1 MEGTHL
7 RGTLPAMAYKKIR
20 KAVFP
25 AAGMGTRFLPATK
38 AIPKEMLCL
47 VDKPLIQYG
56 VEEAI
61 AAGCTEIIIVT
72 GRDKAAM
79 EDHFDSSPE
88 LEYALEAKG
97 KKALLEVVRSVSK
110 LAKIVYTRQSE
121 PLGLGHAVLM
131 AKELVGDEPFCVL
144 LPDDIVDAT
153 VPCMKQMVEA
163 FNETQ
168 ASILASEV
176 VEGPAISAYGC
187 LDCTQDARNPRLL
200 AVKGMVEKPKFEDAP
215 SPNAIIGRYI
225 LTPRI
230 FEMIE
235 TITPGAGG
243 ELQLTDAIKM
253 LLLHEKVYGFR
264 YEGKRHDAGDK
275 LGFLKATVELAL
287 KRSDLGP
294 GFREWLKSFPV

>member
-1 MEGTHL
+1 MSY
-7 RGTLPAMAYKKIR
+7 PKIR

-25 AAGMGTRFLPATK
+25 AAGLGTRFLPATK

-56 VEEAI
+56 VEEAV
-61 AAGCTEIIIVT
+61 AAGCTEIIIIT

-79 EDHFDSSPE
+79 EDHFDYSPE
-88 LEYALEAKG
+88 LEASLEAKG
-97 KKALLEVVRSVSK
+97 KQALLEVTRSVSK
-110 LAKIVYTRQSE
+110 LAKIVYTRQPH

-131 AKELVGDEPFCVL
+131 AKEIVGDEPFCVL
-144 LPDDIVDAT
+144 LPDDIVDAK

-163 FNETQ
+163 FYETG
-168 ASILASEV
+168 STILASEV

-187 LDCTQDARNPRLL
+187 LDCTPLASNPRLL
-200 AVKGMVEKPKFEDAP
+200 DVNGMVEKPKFEDAP

-235 TITPGAGG
+235 GVKPGAGG
-243 ELQLTDAIKM
+243 ELQLTDAIKA
-253 LLLHEKVYGFR
+253 LLAHEKVYGFHFEGTR
-264 YEGKRHDAGDK
+264 YDAGDK
-275 LGFLKATVELAL
+275 LGFLKATVELGL

-294 GFREWLKSFPV
+294 AFREWLRQYPI

>member
-1 MEGTHL
+1 MT
-7 RGTLPAMAYKKIR
+7 PQKIR

-38 AIPKEMLCL
+38 AMPKEMLCL

-56 VEEAI
+56 VEEAV
-61 AAGCTEIIIVT
+61 AAGCNEIILIT
-72 GRDKAAM
+72 GRGKSTM

-88 LEYALEAKG
+88 LEAALLAKN
-97 KKALLEVVRSVSK
+97 KTALLEVARSVSK
-110 LAKIVYTRQSE
+110 LARVTYTRQAE

-131 AKELVGDEPFCVL
+131 AKELVGDEPFAVL
-144 LPDDIVDAT
+144 LPDDIVDSR

-168 ASILASEV
+168 SSILASEV
-176 VEGPAISAYGC
+176 VEGPAISSYGV
-187 LDCTQDARNPRLL
+187 LDCTVDPKFPHLL
-200 AVKGMVEKPKFEDAP
+200 DVKDMVEKPKFEDAP
-215 SPNAIIGRYI
+215 SKNAIIGRYI

-230 FEMIE
+230 FEMLE

-243 ELQLTDAIKM
+243 ELQLTDGIKA
-253 LLLHEKVYGFR
+253 LLQHEKVYGFH

-275 LGFLKATVELAL
+275 LGFLKATVEFAL
-287 KRSDLGP
+287 KRDDLGP
-294 GFREWLKSFPV
+294 AFRTWLKSFPL

>member
-1 MEGTHL
+1 MS
-7 RGTLPAMAYKKIR
+7 YSKIR

-25 AAGMGTRFLPATK
+25 AAGLGTRFLPATK

-56 VEEAI
+56 VEEAV

-79 EDHFDSSPE
+79 EDHFDYSPE
-88 LEYALEAKG
+88 LEAQLEAKN
-97 KKALLEVVRSVSK
+97 KKALLELVRSVSK
-110 LAKIVYTRQSE
+110 LARIVYTRQPH

-131 AKELVGDEPFCVL
+131 AKEIIGDEPFCVL
-144 LPDDIVDAT
+144 LPDDIVDAK

-163 FNETQ
+163 FHETQ
-168 ASILASEV
+168 SSILASEV
-176 VEGPAISAYGC
+176 IEGPAISAYGV
-187 LDCTQDARNPRLL
+187 LDCTPVATNPRLL

-230 FEMIE
+230 FSMIE
-235 TITPGAGG
+235 GLKPGAGG
-243 ELQLTDAIKM
+243 ELQLTDAIKA
-253 LLLHEKVYGFR
+253 LLQYEKVYGFH

-287 KRSDLGP
+287 KREDLGP
-294 GFREWLKSFPV
+294 GFKEWLREFDY

>member
-1 MEGTHL
+1 
-7 RGTLPAMAYKKIR
+7 MAYKKIR

-56 VEEAI
+56 VEEAV

-79 EDHFDSSPE
+79 EDHFDRSPE
-88 LEYALEAKG
+88 LEAQLEAKG
-97 KKALLEVVRSVSK
+97 KQALLDVVHAVSK
-110 LAKIVYTRQSE
+110 LARIVYTRQAE

-131 AKELVGDEPFCVL
+131 AKEIVGDEPFCVL

-163 FNETQ
+163 FYETQ
-168 ASILASEV
+168 SSILASEV
-176 VEGPAISAYGC
+176 VEGPAISNYGC
-187 LDCTQDARNPRLL
+187 LDCDPVASNPRLL
-200 AVKGMVEKPKFEDAP
+200 AVKGMVEKPRFEDAP

-235 TITPGAGG
+235 NVKPGAGG

-253 LLLHEKVYGFR
+253 LLQYEKVYGFH

-275 LGFLKATVELAL
+275 LGFLKATVEFAL
-287 KRSDLGP
+287 KRDDLGP
-294 GFREWLKSFPV
+294 EFREWLRSFPV

>member
-1 MEGTHL
+1 MS
-7 RGTLPAMAYKKIR
+7 YKKIR

-38 AIPKEMLCL
+38 SIPKEMLCL

-97 KKALLEVVRSVSK
+97 KKALLEVVRSVSR
-110 LAKIVYTRQSE
+110 LARIVYTRQSE

-163 FNETQ
+163 FYETQ

-187 LDCTQDARNPRLL
+187 LDCTPDPRNPRLL

-235 TITPGAGG
+235 TIKPGAGG
-243 ELQLTDAIKM
+243 ELQLTDAIRG
-253 LLLHEKVYGFR
+253 LLRFEKIYGYR
-264 YEGKRHDAGDK
+264 YEGKRYDAGDK

-287 KRSDLGP
+287 KRDDLGP
-294 GFREWLKSFPV
+294 PFREWLKSFPV

>member
-1 MEGTHL
+1 M
-7 RGTLPAMAYKKIR
+7 KIR

-38 AIPKEMLCL
+38 ATPKEMLCL

-56 VEEAI
+56 VEEAV

-72 GRDKAAM
+72 GRGKTTM
-79 EDHFDSSPE
+79 EDHFDKSAE
-88 LEYALEAKG
+88 LEASLAAKN
-97 KKALLEVVRSVSK
+97 KTALLEIARSVSK
-110 LAKIVYTRQSE
+110 LAKVIYVRQPE
-121 PLGLGHAVLM
+121 ALGLGHAVLM
-131 AKELVGDEPFCVL
+131 AKEIIGNEPFAVL

-163 FNETQ
+163 YYETQ
-168 ASILASEV
+168 STILGSEV
-176 VEGPAISAYGC
+176 VEGAAISAYGC
-187 LDCTQDARNPRLL
+187 LDCTPDPKNPRLL
-200 AVKGMVEKPKFEDAP
+200 AVKNMVEKPKVGEQP
-215 SPNAIIGRYI
+215 SQNAIIGRYI

-243 ELQLTDAIKM
+243 ELQLTDAIKA
-253 LLLHEKVYGFR
+253 LLQYEKVYGFS

-275 LGFLKATVELAL
+275 LGFLMATVELAL
-287 KRSDLGP
+287 KRDDLGP
-294 GFREWLKSFPV
+294 PFREWLKKFPL

>member
-1 MEGTHL
+1 MT
-7 RGTLPAMAYKKIR
+7 AKKIR

-25 AAGMGTRFLPATK
+25 AAGLGTRFLPATK

-56 VEEAI
+56 VEEAV

-79 EDHFDSSPE
+79 EDHFDYSPE
-88 LEYALEAKG
+88 LEAQLEAKN
-97 KKALLEVVRSVSK
+97 KQALLELVRSVST
-110 LAKIVYTRQSE
+110 LARIVYTRQPH

-131 AKELVGDEPFCVL
+131 AKEIIGDEPFCVL
-144 LPDDIVDAT
+144 LPDDIVDAK

-163 FNETQ
+163 YYETQ
-168 ASILASEV
+168 SSILASEV

-187 LDCTQDARNPRLL
+187 LDCTTVASNPKLL

-215 SPNAIIGRYI
+215 SQNAIIGRYI

-235 TITPGAGG
+235 NLKPGAGG
-243 ELQLTDAIKM
+243 ELQLTDAIKA
-253 LLLHEKVYGFR
+253 LLQHEKVYGFH

-275 LGFLKATVELAL
+275 LGFLKATVELGL
-287 KRSDLGP
+287 KRDDLGP
-294 GFREWLKSFPV
+294 AFREWLKNFPI

>member
-1 MEGTHL
+1 MS
-7 RGTLPAMAYKKIR
+7 YQKIR

-38 AIPKEMLCL
+38 SIPKEMLCL

-56 VEEAI
+56 VEEAV

-79 EDHFDSSPE
+79 EDHFDRAPE
-88 LEYALEAKG
+88 LEAVLEAKG
-97 KKALLEVVRSVSK
+97 KKDLLDVVRSVSK
-110 LAKIVYTRQSE
+110 LARIVYTRQAE

-131 AKELVGDEPFCVL
+131 AKEIVGDEPFCVL
-144 LPDDIVDAT
+144 LPDDIVDAK

-163 FNETQ
+163 FYETQ
-168 ASILASEV
+168 SSILASEV
-176 VEGPAISAYGC
+176 VEGPAISAYGV
-187 LDCTQDARNPRLL
+187 LDCTEVATNPRLL
-200 AVKGMVEKPKFEDAP
+200 DVKGMVEKPKFKDAP
-215 SPNAIIGRYI
+215 SKNAIIGRYI

-230 FEMIE
+230 FSMIE
-235 TITPGAGG
+235 TIKPGAGG
-243 ELQLTDAIKM
+243 ELQLTDAIKA
-253 LLLHEKVYGFR
+253 LLKYEKVYGFH

-287 KRSDLGP
+287 KRDDLGP
-294 GFREWLKSFPV
+294 DFRTWLRQFPI

>member
-1 MEGTHL
+1 MIQQ
-7 RGTLPAMAYKKIR
+7 KIR

-38 AIPKEMLCL
+38 SIPKEMLCL

-56 VEEAI
+56 VEEAV

-88 LEYALEAKG
+88 LEAALAAKG
-97 KKALLEVVRSVSK
+97 KQALLETVRSLSK
-110 LAKIVYTRQSE
+110 LAKIVYTRQAE
-121 PLGLGHAVLM
+121 PLGLGHAILM

-144 LPDDIVDAT
+144 LPDDIIDST

-163 FNETQ
+163 FEATQ

-176 VEGPAISAYGC
+176 IEGPAISNYGC
-187 LDCTQDARNPRLL
+187 LDCTPVAGNPRLME
-200 AVKGMVEKPKFEDAP
+200 VKRLVEKPKFEDAP
-215 SPNAIIGRYI
+215 SANAITGRYV

-230 FEMIE
+230 FQMIE
-235 TITPGAGG
+235 GVKPGAGG
-243 ELQLTDAIKM
+243 ELQLTDAIQA
-253 LLLHEKVYGFR
+253 LLQHEKVYGYRF
-264 YEGKRHDAGDK
+264 EGTRHDAGDK

-287 KRSDLGP
+287 KRRDLGP
-294 GFREWLKSFPV
+294 AFREWLKNVPL

>member
-1 MEGTHL
+1 
-7 RGTLPAMAYKKIR
+7 MAYQKIR

-56 VEEAI
+56 VEEAV
-61 AAGCTEIIIVT
+61 AAGCTEIIIIT

-88 LEYALEAKG
+88 LESVLVAKG
-97 KKALLEVVRSVSK
+97 KQDLLDAVRSVSK
-110 LAKIVYTRQSE
+110 LARIVYTRQAE
-121 PLGLGHAVLM
+121 PLGLGHAILM
-131 AKELVGDEPFCVL
+131 AKQIVGDEPFCVL
-144 LPDDIVDAT
+144 LPDDIVDAQ

-163 FNETQ
+163 FDETQ

-176 VEGPAISAYGC
+176 VEGPAISNYGC
-187 LDCTQDARNPRLL
+187 LDCTPDARDPRLL
-200 AVKGMVEKPKFEDAP
+200 AVKGMVEKPRFEEAP
-215 SPNAIIGRYI
+215 SANAIIGRYI

-230 FEMIE
+230 FQMIE
-235 TITPGAGG
+235 GVKAGAGG
-243 ELQLTDAIKM
+243 ELQLTDAIKA
-253 LLLHEKVYGFR
+253 LLQFERVYGYR

-275 LGFLKATVELAL
+275 LGFLRATVELAL
-287 KRSDLGP
+287 KREDLGP
-294 GFREWLKSFPV
+294 AFREWLKSVPL

>member
-1 MEGTHL
+1 
-7 RGTLPAMAYKKIR
+7 MAYQKIR

-56 VEEAI
+56 VEEAV

-88 LEYALEAKG
+88 LEAALAAKG
-97 KKALLEVVRSVSK
+97 KRELLETVRSLTR
-110 LAKIVYTRQSE
+110 LARIVYTRQAA
-121 PLGLGHAVLM
+121 PLGLGHAILM

-144 LPDDIVDAT
+144 LPDDIVDAR

-163 FNETQ
+163 FEETQ
-168 ASILASEV
+168 SSILASEV
-176 VEGPAISAYGC
+176 VEGPAISNYGC
-187 LDCTQDARNPRLL
+187 LDCTQDAKNPRLL
-200 AVKGMVEKPKFEDAP
+200 DVKGMVEKPRFEDAP
-215 SPNAIIGRYI
+215 SDNAIIGRYI

-230 FEMIE
+230 FQMIE
-235 TITPGAGG
+235 GVQPGAGG
-243 ELQLTDAIKM
+243 EIQLTDAIRA
-253 LLLHEKVYGFR
+253 LLQYEKVYGFH
-264 YEGKRHDAGDK
+264 YEGKRHDVGDK

-287 KRSDLGP
+287 KREDLGP
-294 GFREWLKSFPV
+294 GFREWLKGVAL

>member
-1 MEGTHL
+1 MSY
-7 RGTLPAMAYKKIR
+7 PKIR

-25 AAGMGTRFLPATK
+25 AAGLGTRFLPATK

-56 VEEAI
+56 VEEAV
-61 AAGCTEIIIVT
+61 AAGCTEIIIIT

-79 EDHFDSSPE
+79 EDHFDYSPE
-88 LEYALEAKG
+88 LEASLEAKN
-97 KKALLEVVRSVSK
+97 KQDLLDIVRSVSK
-110 LAKIVYTRQSE
+110 LAKIVYTRQPH

-144 LPDDIVDAT
+144 LPDDIVDGT

-163 FNETQ
+163 FYETG
-168 ASILASEV
+168 STILASEV

-187 LDCTQDARNPRLL
+187 LDCTPVASNPRLL

-230 FEMIE
+230 FQMIE
-235 TITPGAGG
+235 ALKPGAGG
-243 ELQLTDAIKM
+243 ELQLTDAIKA
-253 LLLHEKVYGFR
+253 LLAHEKVYGFH
-264 YEGKRHDAGDK
+264 YEGTRYDAGDK
-275 LGFLKATVELAL
+275 LGFLKATVELGL
-287 KRSDLGP
+287 KRADLGP
-294 GFREWLKSFPV
+294 AFRDWLKQFPI